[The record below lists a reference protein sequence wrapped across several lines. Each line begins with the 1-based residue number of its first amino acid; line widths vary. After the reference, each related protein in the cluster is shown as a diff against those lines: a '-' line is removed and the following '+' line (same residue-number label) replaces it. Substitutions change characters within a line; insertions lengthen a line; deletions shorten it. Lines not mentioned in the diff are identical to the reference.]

1 MLCYNINKQRD
12 NKLGVIMMTV
22 NGGSETTDIKLL
34 DAALQKKSIKL
45 VVMHLEKKISAETP
59 GIGNVLAWLDEMN
72 LLLEQDDYVKADY
85 IKMRKKL
92 YDAIE
97 WVPDTETRQRL
108 RNSWYSFGKALE
120 KKVPRYSQE

>member
-1 MLCYNINKQRD
+1 
-12 NKLGVIMMTV
+12 MTV

-45 VVMHLEKKISAETP
+45 VVMHLEKKFDPETP
-59 GIGNVLAWLDEMN
+59 GIGNVLIWLEEMN
-72 LLLEQDDYVKADY
+72 ELLDREEYVKANY

-97 WVPDTETRQRL
+97 WVPDTEIRHKL

-120 KKVPRYSQE
+120 KKAPRYTD

>member
-1 MLCYNINKQRD
+1 
-12 NKLGVIMMTV
+12 MMTV
-22 NGGSETTDIKLL
+22 DGGSVTTDIKLL

-45 VVMHLEKKISAETP
+45 VVMHLEKKIAPDTP
-59 GIGNVLAWLDEMN
+59 GIGNVLVWLDEMN
-72 LLLEQDDYVKADY
+72 ELLAREDFVKADY

-97 WVPDTETRQRL
+97 WVPDTETRHRL

-120 KKVPRYSQE
+120 KKAPRHTN